1 MMWYGVVWCSVMWY
15 DVVWC
20 SMMRYDVVWCSMMWY
35 DVVYSECITPAQLSH
50 TMYLEA
56 DTDDD
61 GTLHLLEMI
70 DVFKAYDANRKQSWL
85 AD

>member
-1 MMWYGVVWCSVMWY
+1 
-15 DVVWC
+15 
-20 SMMRYDVVWCSMMWY
+20 MMWY